1 MSITITEI
9 KAELTERNYRMLT
22 QGDDSIAERAITKA
36 KGWVLSRFR
45 SYGGDPDWEDEIV
58 REATIKRALYE
69 LYAYAENEKVAADK
83 RQDAIDLLGGILG
96 TNKDDASD
104 GKVATG
110 SVKSG
115 EKPEIFDNWD
125 NPPSKYRY

>member
-1 MSITITEI
+1 MSITVTDL
-9 KAELTERNYRMLT
+9 KSELSERNYRMLT
-22 QGDDSIAERAITKA
+22 QEDDSIAERALTKA

-45 SYGGDPDWEDEIV
+45 AYGEDPSWEDDIV
-58 REATIKRALYE
+58 REATLKRALYE

-96 TNKDDASD
+96 RNADDAD
-104 GKVATG
+104 GGKVATG

-115 EKPEIFDNWD
+115 EKPELFDNWD
-125 NPPSKYRY
+125 NLPGKYWY